1 MVRCMEE
8 KLKML
13 REDADVF
20 ASAVL
25 NFEPFDYQT
34 KILRD
39 ESKRIVACLGRQ
51 TGKTT
56 TIAAKALHFALSNPD
71 TTTLIVSPSLRQSMI
86 MFGRIESFIYR
97 SKILTRSIVRKTRTI
112 IQFSNGAM
120 IVALPCSEHL
130 LRGYTAH
137 LVICDEAAF
146 MPEEVISNVLFPML
160 ATTGGT
166 LILLST
172 PWGRDNLFHR
182 AFVDPAWSVHR
193 VKSSE
198 CPLIPSEFLEEQ
210 RRMMTSEQYAI
221 EYEAEFSE
229 AASAYFSQ
237 DLIRSCVLKA
247 QELELEFEDDVEKF
261 AIRGC
266 FGGVDLGKKQDY
278 SVISAIEKDGDLDK
292 FVFHR
297 QFPLETPYPEI
308 IGAMKRLHQLA
319 PFRKIAIDRTGI
331 GEAIVDE
338 MRGLPVE
345 GVLFT
350 EQRKADILGCLRVR
364 MEQGNLALPYDREL
378 CAQLNEQRYEYRKSG
393 RIRFWHPPASHDD
406 RLWSLALAVYAARG
420 EEPPTMPIAVAGP

>member
-8 KLKML
+8 KLKRL
-13 REDADVF
+13 REDAGMF

-25 NFEPFDYQT
+25 KFKPWPYQT
-34 KILRD
+34 KILHD
-39 ESKRIVACLGRQ
+39 ESKRIVACMGRQ

-56 TIAAKALHFALSNPD
+56 TIAAKAIHLALTNPD

-86 MFGRIESFIYR
+86 MFGRIEAFIYR
-97 SKILTRSIVRKTRTI
+97 SKILPRSIVRKTRTI
-112 IQFSNGAM
+112 IQFTNGAM

-146 MPEEVISNVLFPML
+146 MPEEVITNVLFPML
-160 ATTGGT
+160 ATTRGA

-172 PWGRDNLFHR
+172 PWGGDNLFHR

-198 CPLIPSEFLEEQ
+198 CPLIPPEFLEEQ
-210 RRMMTSEQYAI
+210 RRLMTPEQYAM
-221 EYEAEFSE
+221 EYEAQFAE
-229 AASAYFSQ
+229 AAASYFSQ
-237 DLIRSCVLKA
+237 ALIRSCVLKA
-247 QELELEFEDDVEKF
+247 QEIELEFEDDVEKF

-278 SVISAIEKDGDLDK
+278 SVISAIDKSGELDK
-292 FVFHR
+292 LVFHR

-308 IGAMKRLHQLA
+308 IGGMKRLHQLA

-338 MRGLPVE
+338 MRDLPVE

-350 EQRKADILGCLRVR
+350 EQRKADILGSLRVR
-364 MEQGNLALPYDREL
+364 MEQGNLALPYNREL
-378 CAQLNEQRYEYRKSG
+378 CAQLNEQRYEYKKTG
-393 RIRFWHPPASHDD
+393 KIHFWHPTASHDD

-420 EEPPTMPIAVAGP
+420 EGPISIPIAISGP